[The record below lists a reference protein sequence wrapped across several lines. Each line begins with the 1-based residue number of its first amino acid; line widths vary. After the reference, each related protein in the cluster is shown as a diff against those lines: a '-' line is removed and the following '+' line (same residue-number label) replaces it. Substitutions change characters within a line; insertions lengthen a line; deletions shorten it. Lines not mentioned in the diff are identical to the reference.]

1 MSVPRFPPEQRV
13 SPESAVVTRRIDLP
27 PSVVGGVLDALGG
40 GILRIDGGFSPVDAW
55 PVPMW
60 RAAARVQVGTRVAGV
75 AGVTIEVSA
84 WSHHACELRIV
95 PVARNVGRWG
105 TRRQRRF
112 FTLVHDGADE
122 VVRLIAEAAQDVEAR
137 RLTAPPATTATVEHA
152 LAS

>member
-27 PSVVGGVLDALGG
+27 PSLVGGTLDVLES

-55 PVPMW
+55 PLPMW
-60 RAAARVQVGTRVAGV
+60 RTAARVQVGTRVAGGTRV
-75 AGVTIEVSA
+75 AIEISA
-84 WSHHACELRIV
+84 WSHRACELRIV

-137 RLTAPPATTATVEHA
+137 RLTAPPATRVAVQHA